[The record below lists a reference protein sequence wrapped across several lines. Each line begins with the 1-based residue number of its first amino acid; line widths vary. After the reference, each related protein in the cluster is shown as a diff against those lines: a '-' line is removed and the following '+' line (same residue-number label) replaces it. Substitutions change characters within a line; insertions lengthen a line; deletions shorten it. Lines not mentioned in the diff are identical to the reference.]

1 MAMGKIGA
9 KIAKGAASVSPLGYA
24 MGALTVAQIGLGLK
38 DRRDRKK
45 AFEKFEGSGEVQNIL
60 SEGKKSVQD
69 LKTGNL
75 GPSLAQKR
83 QSRMEARQARRG
95 QSSANRADAKRLQGA
110 TPFGSGAA
118 GKALDRIR
126 GQEAETDVAIASQ
139 IDKDA
144 RQKAIAERQFAR
156 ANVERALQMKQN
168 LASQE
173 ASIPGLAQSIVDPLS
188 GLVQGVAKSGALDD
202 TEEKRKGRMDRHAAR
217 RASRIGSAE

>member
-75 GPSLAQKR
+75 GPSLAEKR
-83 QSRMEARQARRG
+83 QIRTQDKKPSQRG
-95 QSSANRADAKRLQGA
+95 SLLEL
-110 TPFGSGAA
+110 T
-118 GKALDRIR
+118 
-126 GQEAETDVAIASQ
+126 
-139 IDKDA
+139 
-144 RQKAIAERQFAR
+144 
-156 ANVERALQMKQN
+156 
-168 LASQE
+168 
-173 ASIPGLAQSIVDPLS
+173 
-188 GLVQGVAKSGALDD
+188 
-202 TEEKRKGRMDRHAAR
+202 
-217 RASRIGSAE
+217 